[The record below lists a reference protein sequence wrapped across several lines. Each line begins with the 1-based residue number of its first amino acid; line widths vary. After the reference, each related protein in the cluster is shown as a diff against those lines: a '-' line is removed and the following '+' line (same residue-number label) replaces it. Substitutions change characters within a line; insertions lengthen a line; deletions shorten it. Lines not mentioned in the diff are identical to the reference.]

1 MQDLENDVI
10 RNRLLVEAPEHNH
23 SKAILYHV
31 EKKIEVA
38 ERKLKNN
45 LHTMSADEKGYW
57 VTRLYSLREIF
68 DLPET
73 GRKYLQDLEK
83 RTKKT

>member
-31 EKKIEVA
+31 EKKIGIA
-38 ERKLKNN
+38 ERKLKAN
-45 LHTMSADEKGYW
+45 LSTMSADEERYW
-57 VTRLYSLREIF
+57 VVRLYALREIF
-68 DLPET
+68 ELPET
-73 GRKYLQDLEK
+73 GLKHLQDLEK